1 MEELSNTERLI
12 ISYIKSHPPEE
23 CMLDKI
29 TRGTGRS
36 RATVLKYLEI
46 LHVKGIL
53 SYKFVGRSK
62 LWLLK
67 EAPEEEAVTIHEPMN
82 LQDAGELA
90 SIASKLHILI
100 SRELKL
106 KKSID
111 RPDTI
116 VFTINRYM
124 DIVATNDT
132 FDNFFPKKTLHDI
145 IDNKQMT
152 LFENTVNSLNLN
164 NNAAI
169 EINLVEKSGIYRPY
183 KLALQP
189 IVENNGI
196 DGTIIIGEELS
207 QSKRTKRE
215 LETLL
220 SIAQAAGSASSEEEL
235 MREAT
240 GSINDII
247 PYKYCVI
254 FLRDLGELRTVYK
267 TENTVINNETI
278 HYIKGFIGE
287 SMNMPETKSAT
298 VGDYY
303 LETIKSMMGDVSL
316 SLMLSIPIIDEDEAI
331 GAILLITTLTSVS
344 SINIEDVEMAA
355 DELSGY
361 LKMQRLSA
369 EKEEFTNTLLAMN
382 SISTIL
388 NSTNDEDEI
397 LEKAVKSTIDS
408 LGFEMG
414 CIYLKD
420 DKEELTLRV
429 HKNLPEDL
437 KKMCVA
443 GMFKDL
449 FSKTLEKQNIV
460 YITSESEEYN
470 SLEPAIRS
478 NNIKTLLI
486 LPIKSGNEIIGLLN
500 MGSRHIKPYNNVS
513 LENLSS
519 IGLQL
524 GLALERSKLAI
535 KLKAEVSK
543 HINAAKN

>member
-12 ISYIKSHPPEE
+12 ISYIKSHPPED

-46 LHVKGIL
+46 LHAKELL

-62 LWLLK
+62 LWFLK
-67 EAPEEEAVTIHEPMN
+67 EAPEEKVEIISEPID
-82 LQDAGELA
+82 LDIKDTGELA
-90 SIASKLHILI
+90 SAASKLHTLI
-100 SRELKL
+100 SRELEL
-106 KKSID
+106 KQSID

-132 FDNFFPKKTLHDI
+132 FDTFFPGKKALQEI
-145 IDNKQMT
+145 ISNKQITM
-152 LFENTVNSLNLN
+152 FENAVHSLRLDSTVT
-164 NNAAI
+164 I
-169 EINLVEKSGIYRPY
+169 ETDLIEKAGIYRPY
-183 KLALQP
+183 KLSLQP
-189 IVENNGI
+189 IVENKDI
-196 DGTIIIGEELS
+196 TGTIIIGEELS

-220 SIAQAAGSASSEEEL
+220 SIAQAAGSARSEEEI
-235 MREAT
+235 MKEAT
-240 GSINDII
+240 TSINDII
-247 PYKYCVI
+247 SYKYCAV
-254 FLRDLGELRTVYK
+254 FLRDDEGLRTVYK
-267 TENTVINNETI
+267 TQNMAMNDKIIPHV
-278 HYIKGFIGE
+278 KGFVE
-287 SMNMPETKSAT
+287 KSMSALETKSAGE
-298 VGDYY
+298 GDYY
-303 LETIKSMMGDVSL
+303 LETIKSNMEDISL
-316 SLMLSIPIIDEDEAI
+316 SLMMSIPIIDEDVAI
-331 GAILLITTLTSVS
+331 GSILLLTTLSSVS
-344 SINIEDVEMAA
+344 SVSIENVEMAA

-369 EKEEFTNTLLAMN
+369 EKEEFANTLLAMN
-382 SISTIL
+382 RISTVL
-388 NSTNDEDEI
+388 NSTDSEDEM

-420 DKEELTLRV
+420 DKEELALRV
-429 HKNLPEDL
+429 HKNLPESL
-437 KKMCVA
+437 KNMCVA

-460 YITSESEEYN
+460 YITSESEEYD
-470 SLEPAIRS
+470 SLDPAIKT
-478 NNIKTLLI
+478 NDIKTLLI
-486 LPIKSGNEIIGLLN
+486 LPIKSGSEIIGLLN
-500 MGSRHIKPYNNVS
+500 MGSRQIKPYNKVS

-524 GLALERSKLAI
+524 GLALERSRLAI
-535 KLKAEVSK
+535 KLNK
-543 HINAAKN
+543 HPNA